1 MGLVINKN
9 TIASELFKF
18 YKQKELEPLEMCPEV
33 ILIHMAKHGYNL
45 HWNRGPTPTRG
56 VSLGRVP
63 ATR

>member
-56 VSLGRVP
+56 V
-63 ATR
+63 